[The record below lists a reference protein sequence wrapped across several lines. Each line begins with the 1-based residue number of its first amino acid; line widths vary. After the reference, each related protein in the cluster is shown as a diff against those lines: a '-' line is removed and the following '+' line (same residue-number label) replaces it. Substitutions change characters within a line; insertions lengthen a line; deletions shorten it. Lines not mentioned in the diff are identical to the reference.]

1 MQQWL
6 HDMYFES
13 RVLLS
18 QGGLVLW
25 IILAISVVLYSMLLA
40 TWMVL
45 SPLRDEIRSTHF
57 SKYAD
62 DKRTLVREYAIFD
75 LDRMAWVD
83 RRMPVLGVMVGV
95 CTLGGLLGTVS
106 GMLVTFSSMASQQNA
121 DPMQKISVG
130 ISEALVTT
138 QAGLLVALPASFI
151 YALLLVRV
159 RQVHGELDRH
169 LHKDLRKL
177 YQEGNA

>member
-1 MQQWL
+1 MQL
-6 HDMYFES
+6 LRDMYYES
-13 RVLLS
+13 AVLLD

-25 IILAISVVLYSMLLA
+25 IILAISIVLYSMLLA

-45 SPLRDEIRSTHF
+45 SPLREEIRSNQF
-57 SKYAD
+57 SRHAD
-62 DKRTLVREYAIFD
+62 DKRKLVREYAIFE

-106 GMLVTFSSMASQQNA
+106 GMLVTFSSMATQQQNV

-130 ISEALVTT
+130 ISEAMVTT

-159 RQVHGELDRH
+159 KQVHGELERH
-169 LHKDLRKL
+169 MHKDLRII
-177 YQEGNA
+177 YQEGKV